1 MFSESVFVARQKLFL
16 FSQQR
21 LVGFLVETKL
31 GAGTKEV
38 NDDKLFKYL
47 QQELALSLEFLGI
60 NLIFISE
67 QERERAGE
75 ITTGTNVPC
84 FEFEFLV

>member
-1 MFSESVFVARQKLFL
+1 MFSESVFVARQKLFS
-16 FSQQR
+16 FSQER
-21 LVGFLVETKL
+21 LVGFLAETKL
-31 GAGTKEV
+31 RAGRKEV

-47 QQELALSLEFLGI
+47 HQELALSPEFLII

-67 QERERAGE
+67 QERERARE

-84 FEFEFLV
+84 FEFDILV